1 MRTSSSAPPL
11 MANPFVRTAGQLM
24 FTWSLVGI
32 ELETLTSYD
41 RLKLGSKKLEVY
53 QALMQHVARDNSGLS
68 LARRKDATCFLRWIM
83 SMMSDS
89 TILACHQRA
98 SGSKT
103 MEKRVSTIILN
114 VYQSTGIEKED
125 GSRLSL
131 ENHRKL
137 DEVRRFS
144 NKKFKEE
151 HDVHRNLASSEQYSR
166 LSEKGEY
173 QYVSGVMGIA
183 YNPFLASEAG
193 GAHRNHEVAELLKFW
208 TERIMEIDAVEK
220 EGPSLGLILEKTP
233 EVISIPRS
241 NKRVEVNVGGGNGLL
256 TTNLGVIWKL
266 LRPHASLIEETTER
280 VRLAPTEDEDLA
292 KLSVLHKLITPQM
305 QEPSER
311 TSDPGSAKKL
321 EPGSC
326 LDSTCGNGE
335 HICDGRSCVRILS
348 FQKEDLVTWFEDIT
362 EREKSEVQITAE
374 CYARTTVNIATA
386 LGFFSR
392 MCGLQA
398 LERLESEHHLV
409 TALSVESWP
418 GVLQVTQK
426 HIRSWK
432 VGLEAEMGFPMSEAY
447 GLPLNAKS
455 LIGSMMANLCGSHYP
470 LHMAMVEVSSQRIL
484 VDKAFSVPK
493 CVRLARMSHHSH
505 KLLRKIKGTVPKE
518 LRDDLSEIWGEDLLK
533 LERENTSDH
542 ERQNVIGK
550 PVGSTPNL
558 EDNDTMHEKMMEL
571 EPLLEASGERNLR
584 SIEISHGECPCHCL
598 AQTVWYPDHKNLC
611 LVWDVEEIRSIG
623 LPDHR
628 QKVTLLVVSTMLAL
642 RWIEENITKYREA
655 TTPTAESIYAIDYSR
670 RLELFETA
678 CKVFAI
684 PTEVRH
690 VWSRLRYF
698 PWFRATL
705 TSWLYMTTKDHMRK
719 HQKEYRQFQAIMEID
734 AVEKEGPSLGLI
746 LEKTPEVISIP
757 RSNKRVEVNVGGGNG
772 LLTTNLGVIWKLLR
786 PHASLIEETTE
797 RVRLAPTEDEDLAK
811 LSVLHKLITPQMQ
824 EPSER
829 TSDPGSA
836 KKLEPGSCL
845 DSTCGNGEHICDGRS
860 CVRILSFQKEDLVTW
875 FEDITEREKSE
886 VQITAEC
893 YARTTVNI
901 ATALGFFSR
910 MCGLQA
916 LERLES
922 EHHLV
927 TALSVES
934 WPGVLQVTQ
943 KHIRSWKVGLEAEMG
958 FPMSE
963 AYGLPLNAKS
973 LIGSMMANLCGSHYP
988 LHMAMVEVSSQR
1000 ILVDKAFSVPKCV
1013 RLARMSHHSHKLL
1026 RKIKG
1031 TVPKELRDDLSEI
1044 WGEDLLKLE
1053 RENTSDHERQNVIGK
1068 PVGSTPNLEDNDTMH
1083 EKMMELEPLLEAS
1096 GERNLRS
1103 IEISHGE
1110 CPCHCLAQTVWYPDH
1125 KNLCLVWDVEEI
1137 RSIGLPDHR
1146 QKVTLLVVSTMLAL
1160 RWIEEN
1166 ITKYREATTP
1176 TAESIY
1182 AIDYS
1187 RRLELFET
1195 ACKVFAI
1202 PTEVRHVW
1210 SRLRYFPWFR
1220 ATLTSWLYMTTK
1232 DHMRKHQKEYRQ
1244 FQAEIGPEAFKRPL
1258 LTHRNAI
1265 TTGWKRVGKM
1275 SRDNTKARESI
1286 LEEDL
1291 AKNVSLSLHNSF
1303 CLNREAR
1310 VKALPN
1316 QAKRLQEQREWMRS
1330 YEQLKAWEE
1339 IVISSDDEEELLR
1352 QFAAS
1357 STSGCSTSKAKST
1370 R

>member
-1 MRTSSSAPPL
+1 
-11 MANPFVRTAGQLM
+11 
-24 FTWSLVGI
+24 
-32 ELETLTSYD
+32 
-41 RLKLGSKKLEVY
+41 
-53 QALMQHVARDNSGLS
+53 MQ
-68 LARRKDATCFLRWIM
+68 
-83 SMMSDS
+83 
-89 TILACHQRA
+89 
-98 SGSKT
+98 
-103 MEKRVSTIILN
+103 II
-114 VYQSTGIEKED
+114 
-125 GSRLSL
+125 
-131 ENHRKL
+131 
-137 DEVRRFS
+137 
-144 NKKFKEE
+144 
-151 HDVHRNLASSEQYSR
+151 
-166 LSEKGEY
+166 
-173 QYVSGVMGIA
+173 
-183 YNPFLASEAG
+183 
-193 GAHRNHEVAELLKFW
+193 
-208 TERIMEIDAVEK
+208 
-220 EGPSLGLILEKTP
+220 
-233 EVISIPRS
+233 
-241 NKRVEVNVGGGNGLL
+241 
-256 TTNLGVIWKL
+256 
-266 LRPHASLIEETTER
+266 
-280 VRLAPTEDEDLA
+280 
-292 KLSVLHKLITPQM
+292 
-305 QEPSER
+305 
-311 TSDPGSAKKL
+311 
-321 EPGSC
+321 
-326 LDSTCGNGE
+326 
-335 HICDGRSCVRILS
+335 
-348 FQKEDLVTWFEDIT
+348 
-362 EREKSEVQITAE
+362 AE

-518 LRDDLSEIWGEDLLK
+518 FRDDLSEIWGEDLLK

-571 EPLLEASGERNLR
+571 EPLLETSGERNLR

-670 RLELFETA
+670 
-678 CKVFAI
+678 I
-684 PTEVRH
+684 
-690 VWSRLRYF
+690 
-698 PWFRATL
+698 
-705 TSWLYMTTKDHMRK
+705 
-719 HQKEYRQFQAIMEID
+719 
-734 AVEKEGPSLGLI
+734 
-746 LEKTPEVISIP
+746 
-757 RSNKRVEVNVGGGNG
+757 
-772 LLTTNLGVIWKLLR
+772 
-786 PHASLIEETTE
+786 
-797 RVRLAPTEDEDLAK
+797 
-811 LSVLHKLITPQMQ
+811 
-824 EPSER
+824 
-829 TSDPGSA
+829 
-836 KKLEPGSCL
+836 
-845 DSTCGNGEHICDGRS
+845 
-860 CVRILSFQKEDLVTW
+860 
-875 FEDITEREKSE
+875 
-886 VQITAEC
+886 
-893 YARTTVNI
+893 
-901 ATALGFFSR
+901 
-910 MCGLQA
+910 
-916 LERLES
+916 
-922 EHHLV
+922 
-927 TALSVES
+927 
-934 WPGVLQVTQ
+934 
-943 KHIRSWKVGLEAEMG
+943 
-958 FPMSE
+958 
-963 AYGLPLNAKS
+963 
-973 LIGSMMANLCGSHYP
+973 
-988 LHMAMVEVSSQR
+988 
-1000 ILVDKAFSVPKCV
+1000 
-1013 RLARMSHHSHKLL
+1013 
-1026 RKIKG
+1026 
-1031 TVPKELRDDLSEI
+1031 
-1044 WGEDLLKLE
+1044 
-1053 RENTSDHERQNVIGK
+1053 
-1068 PVGSTPNLEDNDTMH
+1068 
-1083 EKMMELEPLLEAS
+1083 
-1096 GERNLRS
+1096 
-1103 IEISHGE
+1103 
-1110 CPCHCLAQTVWYPDH
+1110 
-1125 KNLCLVWDVEEI
+1125 
-1137 RSIGLPDHR
+1137 
-1146 QKVTLLVVSTMLAL
+1146 
-1160 RWIEEN
+1160 
-1166 ITKYREATTP
+1166 
-1176 TAESIY
+1176 
-1182 AIDYS
+1182 
-1187 RRLELFET
+1187 LELFET

-1265 TTGWKRVGKM
+1265 TTGWKRVGMM

-1330 YEQLKAWEE
+1330 YEKLKAWEE